1 MFMGSKSSLLF
12 LEKLL
17 KQISQPNI
25 HNRICYLEFPISQ
38 PNIHNRICYLEF
50 PTILQH
56 FKFQIWQP
64 HKCFQS
70 WIKLRERVLAYL
82 QGTTDTQIKA

>member
-12 LEKLL
+12 LQKLL

-25 HNRICYLEFPISQ
+25 HNW
-38 PNIHNRICYLEF
+38 ICYLEF
-50 PTILQH
+50 PTILKH

-82 QGTTDTQIKA
+82 QGTTDTKIKAWRN